1 MPKVSKESATQGGE
15 FGPVTDRNDDVEG
28 YRIGFTSFREDI
40 DATPLMKGL
49 PDDRCQ
55 CPHWGYVIAGRVTFR
70 YADHEEVFE
79 AGDAFYTP
87 PGHVPVKHE
96 PGTEFV
102 MFSPAE
108 QLEQTEAVMMK
119 NMKATPAMQES

>member
-1 MPKVSKESATQGGE
+1 MPKVSRESATQGGE
-15 FGPVTDRNDDVEG
+15 FGPVIDRSEVLEG
-28 YRIGFTSFREDI
+28 YSVHFTSFREDV

-55 CPHWGYVIAGRVTFR
+55 CPHWGYVVSGRVTFR
-70 YADHEEVFE
+70 FTDRDEVFE

-96 PGTEFV
+96 PGTDIVF
-102 MFSPAE
+102 FSPVE
-108 QLEQTEAVMMK
+108 ELRETEAVMMK
-119 NMKATPAMQES
+119 NMQAMQAAV

>member
-1 MPKVSKESATQGGE
+1 MPKVSRESATQGGE
-15 FGPVTDRNDDVEG
+15 FGPVTDRSEVLEG
-28 YRIGFTSFREDI
+28 YSVNFTSFREDV

-55 CPHWGYVIAGRVTFR
+55 CPHWGYVVSGRVTFR
-70 YADHEEVFE
+70 FTDRDEVFE

-96 PGTEFV
+96 PGTDIVF
-102 MFSPAE
+102 FSPVE
-108 QLEQTEAVMMK
+108 ELRETEAVMMK
-119 NMKATPAMQES
+119 NMEAMRAAV